1 MRIFMAESGVLSSW
15 EALEMKSLRIWS
27 MFCSFSL
34 IMLKVRP
41 SCAISS
47 LPRGFAR
54 TVKPVRAVCCMT
66 VLRSLMGRVMTE
78 LKYSPTASTMISTA
92 TKKRMMLFWISS
104 RLRVR
109 SCREET
115 IITVPIRRPLSVTA
129 QV

>member
-1 MRIFMAESGVLSSW
+1 MADSGVFSSC

-34 IMLKVRP
+34 IMLNVRP
-41 SCAISS
+41 SWAISS
-47 LPRGFAR
+47 LPRGLAR

-66 VLRSLMGRVMTE
+66 VLSSLTGRKMRA
-78 LKYSPTASTMISTA
+78 LKYSPTASTMTSTT
-92 TKKRMMLFWISS
+92 TKKSMMLFWISS

-115 IITVPIRRPLSVTA
+115 IITAPMSLPLSVTA